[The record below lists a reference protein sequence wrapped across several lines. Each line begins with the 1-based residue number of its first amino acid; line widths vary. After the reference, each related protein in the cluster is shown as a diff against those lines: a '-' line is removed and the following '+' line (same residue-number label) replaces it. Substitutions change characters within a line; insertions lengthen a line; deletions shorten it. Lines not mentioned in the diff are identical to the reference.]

1 MADQPNEFERFSRAP
16 REGSIADRLLDFAAS
31 IPTPRTRKRADAP
44 VQARGLARRA
54 AVKAALTSGTL
65 ALPPGPLGWFTI
77 APELI
82 AVWKMQRQLVVDIAA
97 LYGRSDEVRREHL
110 LFCLFGHTSAGAFSD
125 VVLRVGERWVVRQT
139 PLTALYAIAN
149 KIALRIAQRGAS
161 RVVTRWL
168 PVAGAAAIAGFVH
181 ADTRKVADAAIA
193 LFGDARNAQPV
204 VLEGEAQAPVP
215 PAPRRGRRTAVAK
228 PRQD

>member
-1 MADQPNEFERFSRAP
+1 MTDRQDEFERFSRAP
-16 REGSIADRLLDFAAS
+16 REGSIAGRLLDFVAS
-31 IPTPRTRKRADAP
+31 IPAPRTRERADAS

-82 AVWKMQRQLVVDIAA
+82 AVWKMQRQLVVDIAG
-97 LYGRSDEVRREHL
+97 LYGRSGEVRREHL

-161 RVVTRWL
+161 RVVTRWM
-168 PVAGAAAIAGFVH
+168 PVAGAVAIGGFVY
-181 ADTRKVADAAIA
+181 ADTGKVADAAIA
-193 LFGDARNAQPV
+193 LFGETSAAHPIGGD
-204 VLEGEAQAPVP
+204 GEARAHV
-215 PAPRRGRRTAVAK
+215 ASASRRARRGSATASRRS
-228 PRQD
+228 